1 MRVRKYKKAANG
13 EGSVKWYPSMR
24 RIVGQVRRGGKIIAR
39 KYGTPGV
46 NTAVEEQIVWAQLR
60 PFVDL
65 PAEADAST
73 TVGSALTAYVSRA
86 KLAPSTRSRY
96 ATAGAYLSDRFTA
109 KRVIDVKPSDIRA
122 ALESITSERGAKMD
136 RTKQIVYKLLC
147 AVFARALGDALITRN
162 AVKAV
167 EMPQYHRKE
176 KTRVFTAWEQGFI
189 LRANADLGG
198 ANEALLLLALSM
210 PVRPCEVYALRRCD
224 VSLSTRKAQIVNDLI
239 ATAESGHKPVLGPL
253 KTPESRRDVFLSDA
267 VAAAL
272 TKLLQSQMAAGRT
285 TPESF
290 VFTSPDGMPIR
301 HSNLARNWWKPL
313 LKKAAEL
320 AEKAAREAGD
330 DDYRFPKDAGP
341 YSLRHTA
348 IENLKAA
355 GVPLDVI
362 HTLAGHR
369 SLQTTMEHYNQ
380 PTEQRKLDA
389 AKAVGN
395 WLAANGSSTRSS
407 TG

>member
-1 MRVRKYKKAANG
+1 VTVRKYKKAANG

-24 RIVGQVRRGGKIIAR
+24 RIVGQVRRNGKIIAR
-39 KYGTPGV
+39 KYGIPGV
-46 NTAVEEQIVWAQLR
+46 NTAAEEKVVWTKLKAFL
-60 PFVDL
+60 DL
-65 PAEADAST
+65 PEGADAST
-73 TVGSALTAYVSRA
+73 TVKSALTAYMSRA
-86 KLAPSTRSRY
+86 KLAPSTRFRY
-96 ATAGAYLSDRFTA
+96 TTASALLDDRFTA
-109 KRVIDVKPSDIRA
+109 KRVIDVKSSDIRTA
-122 ALESITSERGAKMD
+122 IESITSERGAKMD
-136 RTKQIVYKLLC
+136 RTRQIVYKLLC
-147 AVFARALGDALITRN
+147 AIFARALDDGLITRN
-162 AVKAV
+162 PVRAV
-167 EMPQYHRKE
+167 ETPQYHREE
-176 KTRVFTAWEQGFI
+176 KTRVFTAWEQRF
-189 LRANADLGG
+189 LLKANAELGG

-210 PVRPCEVYALRRCD
+210 PVRPCELYALRRCD

-239 ATAESGHKPVLGPL
+239 ATPESGHKPVLGPL
-253 KTPESRRDVFLSDA
+253 KTPESRRELFLSDD

-272 TKLLQSQMAAGRT
+272 AKLLQAQMAEGRT
-285 TPESF
+285 TPETF

-320 AEKAAREAGD
+320 AEKTAREAGD
-330 DDYRFPKDAGP
+330 HSYTFPKGAGP

-369 SLQTTMEHYNQ
+369 NLQTTMEHYNQ

-389 AKAVGN
+389 ANTVGN

>member
-1 MRVRKYKKAANG
+1 
-13 EGSVKWYPSMR
+13 MR

-198 ANEALLLLALSM
+198 ANEALLLLA
-210 PVRPCEVYALRRCD
+210 
-224 VSLSTRKAQIVNDLI
+224 
-239 ATAESGHKPVLGPL
+239 
-253 KTPESRRDVFLSDA
+253 
-267 VAAAL
+267 
-272 TKLLQSQMAAGRT
+272 
-285 TPESF
+285 
-290 VFTSPDGMPIR
+290 
-301 HSNLARNWWKPL
+301 
-313 LKKAAEL
+313 
-320 AEKAAREAGD
+320 
-330 DDYRFPKDAGP
+330 
-341 YSLRHTA
+341 
-348 IENLKAA
+348 
-355 GVPLDVI
+355 
-362 HTLAGHR
+362 
-369 SLQTTMEHYNQ
+369 
-380 PTEQRKLDA
+380 
-389 AKAVGN
+389 
-395 WLAANGSSTRSS
+395 
-407 TG
+407 